1 MALREGIELRFPPVT
16 HVYTSASPHP
26 VRLDTVTIEEAR
38 EVIVRICDEL
48 AVYREDMREFRLYRQ
63 ELRALREERL
73 RREMVR
79 EHWREH
85 GGDT

>member
-16 HVYTSASPHP
+16 HVYTSASPYP
-26 VRLDTVTIEEAR
+26 VRLDAVTIEEAR

-48 AVYREDMREFRLYRQ
+48 AVYRDDLREFRLYLPD
-63 ELRALREERL
+63 LRKLREERL
-73 RREMVR
+73 RREMAH
-79 EHWREH
+79 EHWRKH